1 MKYIKSAAEIRA
13 EHEAKVEG
21 IVERNIDWLDYKL
34 MHNQITQEW
43 YDKQVQELNAWA
55 ESAMAHA

>member
-21 IVERNIDWLDYKL
+21 IVERNIDRLDYKL
-34 MHNQITQEW
+34 MHNQITQEE
-43 YDKQVQELNAWA
+43 YDHEVMILDKWACQQVE
-55 ESAMAHA
+55 